1 MFNEA
6 TVATTLTINV
16 KYDLQNLTMKF
27 DRRLELRM
35 TFFTFTVLNL
45 INGKGDHSSHLL
57 LYTIIFKQADYNC
70 CLELHIN

>member
-1 MFNEA
+1 MYINRGLKLKFKYALRKKIVEQQFWGKRINLLLAMFNEE

-35 TFFTFTVLNL
+35 TIFTFTV
-45 INGKGDHSSHLL
+45 
-57 LYTIIFKQADYNC
+57 
-70 CLELHIN
+70 